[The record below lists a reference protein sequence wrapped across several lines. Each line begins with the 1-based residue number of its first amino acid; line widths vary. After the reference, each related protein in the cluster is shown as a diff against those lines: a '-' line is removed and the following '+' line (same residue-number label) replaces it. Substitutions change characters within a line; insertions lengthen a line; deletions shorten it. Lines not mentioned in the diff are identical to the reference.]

1 MLTLGQTATIT
12 RVFSPEDLRGF
23 AAITGVHTTALTA
36 LPEPLLAALFS
47 YILGVK
53 LSGRGTNYLKQ
64 DMQFLTPVPL
74 DETVTAT
81 LEITKLRPEKHLCDL
96 STTLTN
102 AAGEILV
109 TGRALVYIKD
119 VEGAP

>member
-1 MLTLGQTATIT
+1 MLTLGQTTTVT
-12 RVFSPEDLRGF
+12 RAFSPEDLRGF
-23 AAITGVHTTALTA
+23 AAIVGLHSAAFTA

-53 LSGRGTNYLKQ
+53 LPGRGTNYLKQ
-64 DMQFLTPVPL
+64 DMQFLKPVPL
-74 DETVTAT
+74 TETVTAT

-96 STTLTN
+96 ATTLTD

-119 VEGAP
+119 VEGAL

>member
-1 MLTLGQTATIT
+1 MLTLGQTATVT
-12 RVFSPEDLRGF
+12 RAFSPEDLRGF
-23 AAITGVHTTALTA
+23 AAIAGLHSAEFTA

-53 LSGRGTNYLKQ
+53 LPGRGTNYLKQ
-64 DMQFLTPVPL
+64 DMQFLKPVPL
-74 DETVTAT
+74 TETVTAT
-81 LEITKLRPEKHLCDL
+81 LEITKLRSEKHLCDL
-96 STTLTN
+96 ATTLRD

-119 VEGAP
+119 VEGAL

>member
-1 MLTLGQTATIT
+1 MLTLGQTATVT
-12 RVFSPEDLRGF
+12 RAFSPEDLRGF
-23 AAITGVHTTALTA
+23 AAIAGLHSAEFPA

-53 LSGRGTNYLKQ
+53 LPGRGTNYLKQ
-64 DMQFLTPVPL
+64 DMQFLKPVPL
-74 DETVTAT
+74 TETVTAT

-96 STTLTN
+96 ATTLRD
-102 AAGEILV
+102 AAGETLV

-119 VEGAP
+119 VEGAL